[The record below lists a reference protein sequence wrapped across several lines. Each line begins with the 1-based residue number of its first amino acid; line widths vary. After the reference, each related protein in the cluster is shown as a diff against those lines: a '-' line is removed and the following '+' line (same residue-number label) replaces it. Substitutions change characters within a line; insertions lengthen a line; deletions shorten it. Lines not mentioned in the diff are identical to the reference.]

1 MNYIYRVAY
10 LAKDGGTFHGLPYLF
25 NDAFSDIEDARK
37 IKDWLNEIGFK
48 GVEIFKVPYIPDE
61 ITWGYVEDNKVE

>member
-1 MNYIYRVAY
+1 MNYVYRIAY

-25 NDAFSDIEDARK
+25 KDAFSDIEDARK
-37 IKDWLNEIGFK
+37 IKNWLNETGFK

-61 ITWGYVEDNKVE
+61 ITWGYVEDNKIE

>member
-1 MNYIYRVAY
+1 MNYVYRIAY

-37 IKDWLNEIGFK
+37 IKNWLNETGFK
-48 GVEIFKVPYIPDE
+48 GVKSV
-61 ITWGYVEDNKVE
+61 

>member
-10 LAKDGGTFHGLPYLF
+10 LDKDGGTFHGLPYLF

>member
-1 MNYIYRVAY
+1 MLFRS
-10 LAKDGGTFHGLPYLF
+10 YLF

-37 IKDWLNEIGFK
+37 IKNWLNETGFK

-61 ITWGYVEDNKVE
+61 ITWGYVEDNKIE